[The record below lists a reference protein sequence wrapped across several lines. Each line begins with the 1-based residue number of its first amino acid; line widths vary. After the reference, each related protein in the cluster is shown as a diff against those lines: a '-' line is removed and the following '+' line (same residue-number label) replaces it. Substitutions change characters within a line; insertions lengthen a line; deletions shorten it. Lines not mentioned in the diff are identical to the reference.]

1 MRGQLAQQRWPEA
14 PRTLHFYSA
23 PLLVAE
29 FASNLNHRCFC
40 SSLQIIRN
48 LKAILSQA
56 GHAFP
61 DDGETLSDDE
71 PLSNLASQHAH
82 KRWKQDKTK
91 DANTNGGQDAMDTG

>member
-1 MRGQLAQQRWPEA
+1 MLSRSYA
-14 PRTLHFYSA
+14 RTISWT
-23 PLLVAE
+23 LLW
-29 FASNLNHRCFC
+29 
-40 SSLQIIRN
+40 I
-48 LKAILSQA
+48 QA

-91 DANTNGGQDAMDTG
+91 DANANGGQDAMDTG